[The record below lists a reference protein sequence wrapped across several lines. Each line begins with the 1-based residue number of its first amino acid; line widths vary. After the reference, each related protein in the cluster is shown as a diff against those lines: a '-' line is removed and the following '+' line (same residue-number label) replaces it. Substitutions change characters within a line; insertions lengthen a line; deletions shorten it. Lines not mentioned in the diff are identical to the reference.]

1 MQRVM
6 ACVLSDLAVGYFS
19 QDRNKAY
26 RAYDQPLMDAYAA
39 LHHAGTACPAR
50 YLDGMLIHYNL

>member
-6 ACVLSDLAVGYFS
+6 ACGLSDLAVGYFS

-39 LHHAGTACPAR
+39 LCTASCWHGVPGTLP
-50 YLDGMLIHYNL
+50 